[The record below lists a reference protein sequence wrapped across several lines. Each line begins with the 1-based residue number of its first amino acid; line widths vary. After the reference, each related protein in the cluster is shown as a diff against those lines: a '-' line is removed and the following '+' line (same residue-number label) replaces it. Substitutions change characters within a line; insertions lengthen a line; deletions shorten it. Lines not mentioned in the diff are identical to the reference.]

1 MRAGWLAPGLG
12 YAAGLVG
19 GWVLNGVLAAPVRAA
34 WQAWVS
40 TNLANLRDHPVHALV
55 LSAFVT
61 ENDPLG
67 WILLGAVGLGVT
79 ARLLGVWRT
88 VLLVAAGHV
97 IGTLVSEGIVGYRI
111 AVGSA
116 PDRDRYLMD
125 IGASYVVVCAL
136 VAGIAYGTWA
146 GRVLCATGFLL
157 VAPDLFGGL
166 RRLDLAPVGHACAI
180 AVALGLGW
188 ILRRS
193 AAEARARARAR
204 DQARA
209 RARDQARARARDRAA
224 TAAPAGTDDAGA
236 TPAAPAPT

>member
-1 MRAGWLAPGLG
+1 MRARWLAPGLG
-12 YAAGLVG
+12 YAAGLLG
-19 GWVLNGVLAAPVRAA
+19 GWILNGVLAAPVRVA
-34 WQAWVS
+34 WRAWVS
-40 TNLANLRDHPVHALV
+40 TNLANLRDHLVHALV

-61 ENDPLG
+61 GNDPLG

-79 ARLLGVWRT
+79 ARVLGVWRA
-88 VLLVAAGHV
+88 VLLVAVGHV
-97 IGTLVSEGIVGYRI
+97 IGTLVSEGILGYRI
-111 AVGSA
+111 AMGSA
-116 PDRDRYLMD
+116 PDSDRYLMD

-188 ILRRS
+188 LLRRS
-193 AAEARARARAR
+193 AATARAPA
-204 DQARA
+204 QARA
-209 RARDQARARARDRAA
+209 QPSARDA